1 MGKKIGKGK
10 GKATVLAPKGGGPL
24 KRTPSFT
31 FDPAAKDT
39 AEGEQLYNIR
49 EIVAE
54 RVAISKCP
62 CDSCARNKGKQ
73 VSQWRV
79 NWEGFASENDTWEPL
94 SHLAGSEATIAD
106 FTREKIAQNAAHMKK
121 QKEKRAK
128 KLKEDEEK
136 KRAATLAMV
145 SNLLWCAILSLLP
158 ATPFSESRFCP
169 FPLS

>member
-94 SHLAGSEATIAD
+94 SHLAGSPPPTPSLINILCTSHIT
-106 FTREKIAQNAAHMKK
+106 TR
-121 QKEKRAK
+121 
-128 KLKEDEEK
+128 
-136 KRAATLAMV
+136 V
-145 SNLLWCAILSLLP
+145 
-158 ATPFSESRFCP
+158 
-169 FPLS
+169 